1 MRVAALDREDTEALI
16 IIGTQCD
23 YIGLRCVLLHEGVHD
38 GACTH
43 GEHDVTHCTICG
55 DPISG
60 VDQADEAWCAEC
72 FERNLAQTL
81 EPGQGLGWRPA
92 ARHWPQAAEGG

>member
-1 MRVAALDREDTEALI
+1 M
-16 IIGTQCD
+16 
-23 YIGLRCVLLHEGVHD
+23 
-38 GACTH
+38 
-43 GEHDVTHCTICG
+43 THCTICG

-72 FERNLAQTL
+72 FERNLAHTL

-92 ARHWPQAAEGG
+92 APHWPHAAESGQDTNGEGEIDEGCIERPQGT